1 MILKSQWAQR
11 RPWIVSTTEQPEQPF
26 IHTDDTNIFFSG
38 SSLKELE
45 RRANSWL
52 EKLEGWLRVNKL
64 RLNVKK
70 TNFIVFHAKNKAIN
84 HNPKLY
90 FGNSEIACNSSCKFL
105 GVHFRNDLSWSDHV
119 IHVKMK
125 MARSIGVLSRIN
137 HLVPHSVAKQLY
149 FSLVH
154 SHLTYCNL
162 VWGTCNKTDAQK
174 VITMQQKALKLLTRR
189 PDSHNNL
196 FSVFH
201 VLCFTE
207 CYKLKLMVLIY
218 NRIKQDFSSF
228 SNMYLTRDIE
238 YNLRRTSFVSTRSR
252 TNYGTQSLDHQ
263 IVDICNSFPSVVEL
277 SQISRSVYYFKK
289 KVRLLFDPG

>member
-1 MILKSQWAQR
+1 
-11 RPWIVSTTEQPEQPF
+11 
-26 IHTDDTNIFFSG
+26 
-38 SSLKELE
+38 
-45 RRANSWL
+45 
-52 EKLEGWLRVNKL
+52 
-64 RLNVKK
+64 
-70 TNFIVFHAKNKAIN
+70 
-84 HNPKLY
+84 
-90 FGNSEIACNSSCKFL
+90 
-105 GVHFRNDLSWSDHV
+105 
-119 IHVKMK
+119 

-137 HLVPHSVAKQLY
+137 HLLPHSVAKQLY